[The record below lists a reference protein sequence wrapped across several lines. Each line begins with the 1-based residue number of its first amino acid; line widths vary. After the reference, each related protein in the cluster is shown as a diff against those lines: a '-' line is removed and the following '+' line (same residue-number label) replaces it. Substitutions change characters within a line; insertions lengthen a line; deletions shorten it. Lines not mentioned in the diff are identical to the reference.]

1 MQPGVCYRLYPKMV
15 HDAMLQFQLPEIL
28 RTPLQELCLQIKSL
42 QLGAIAS
49 FLAKALQPPDALSV
63 QNAVELLKTIGALDE
78 AEELTPLGMTCSVF
92 YFHLSSP
99 VVVKLAGWICLVRA
113 KWVIFLQIEMGR
125 AWLTRNFFW
134 IKTLICK

>member
-1 MQPGVCYRLYPKMV
+1 MVMQRRGRAGRVQPGVCYRLYPKMV

-78 AEELTPLGMTCSVF
+78 AEELTPLGMMCSIF
-92 YFHLSSP
+92 SF
-99 VVVKLAGWICLVRA
+99 ICHH
-113 KWVIFLQIEMGR
+113 QM
-125 AWLTRNFFW
+125 WLNWRVG
-134 IKTLICK
+134 